1 MARRPDTHDRSQ
13 HYWSKQV
20 TEKSDALDL
29 EHGVFKKRSARAI
42 AKSLKDSAEH
52 SERRKAD
59 PYRSAMSMLTFYI
72 NRAGSNLP
80 EDERA
85 KLEKT
90 KDELRVLY
98 NKPTTGKTTRLGRK
112 VEKPADPKAGG
123 PSGQHDAGKHDR
135 GHTNK

>member
-1 MARRPDTHDRSQ
+1 MARPNAQDRSK
-13 HYWSKQV
+13 HYWSQQV
-20 TEKSDALDL
+20 TDKSDALDL

-42 AKSLKDSAEH
+42 ATSLKDSAEH

-59 PYRSAMSMLTFYI
+59 PFRSAMSMLTFYI

-85 KLEKT
+85 KLEKS

-98 NKPTTGKTTRLGRK
+98 NKPTTGKTTKLGRK
-112 VEKPADPKAGG
+112 VEKPAEPKGGG
-123 PSGQHDAGKHDR
+123 PSGQHDLAIHNK